1 MIKEEQEDGLVNFAG
16 LVPIICYFI
25 PTKKKGGATK
35 IVIIMVMAN
44 TFLPDIEKSMK

>member
-1 MIKEEQEDGLVNFAG
+1 MNSLILPDCLH
-16 LVPIICYFI
+16 IICYFI